1 MLTLLILAK
10 LSAKQAYMYLLNAY
24 RSSLLCK
31 FIKAAFTQQ
40 RFFMNM
46 VTLVFIFT
54 EEVQRLHIVVLS
66 AEVNYACGMWAWHFG
81 KHSKFSTMNC
91 RKCNF
96 VLIDVKIGLSLI
108 FLASMKAKVHL
119 YQKYVSVFWCLH
131 VKS

>member
-1 MLTLLILAK
+1 MHVECGHGILA
-10 LSAKQAYMYLLNAY
+10 S
-24 RSSLLCK
+24 
-31 FIKAAFTQQ
+31 TQ
-40 RFFMNM
+40 
-46 VTLVFIFT
+46 
-54 EEVQRLHIVVLS
+54 
-66 AEVNYACGMWAWHFG
+66 
-81 KHSKFSTMNC
+81 KFSTMSC